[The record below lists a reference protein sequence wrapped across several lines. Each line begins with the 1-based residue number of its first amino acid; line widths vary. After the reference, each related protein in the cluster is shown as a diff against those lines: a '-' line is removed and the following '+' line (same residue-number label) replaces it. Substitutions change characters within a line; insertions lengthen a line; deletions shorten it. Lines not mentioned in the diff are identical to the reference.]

1 MFIHPSWLVTLCQS
15 VHTRNPPKPK
25 WCRCSWLYYI
35 MKRKKNFFHKSF
47 HLSISYSRLQ
57 ACWLY
62 LEFNRIFQTAGK
74 QRCVNWK
81 PTDCIKKILIFHMR
95 EKNRKQ
101 FKSNITDI
109 DTWQKL
115 LQRNR
120 GFTWSTV
127 SKLNILWKKKVPKWR

>member
-15 VHTRNPPKPK
+15 VHTRNPPEPK

-35 MKRKKNFFHKSF
+35 MKRKKPNFSNKSF
-47 HLSISYSRLQ
+47 LLSISYSRLQ
-57 ACWLY
+57 ACWSW
-62 LEFNRIFQTAGK
+62 LEFNRIFHTAGK
-74 QRCVNWK
+74 QSGVNWK
-81 PTDCIKKILIFHMR
+81 PTDCIKKILNQIFHMW
-95 EKNRKQ
+95 EKNMKQ

-120 GFTWSTV
+120 GFHLVYSFQV
-127 SKLNILWKKKVPKWR
+127 